1 MVYEFSM
8 KRSPPLKHIQI
19 WLNCHTKNKGLC
31 DMIIVTGGAGFIGSA
46 IVWQLNQLG
55 ENKILIVD
63 ELGKDDKWKNLVPL
77 KFEDFIHKDD
87 FISMI
92 IDQEVSFDISAIIH
106 MGANSSTTE
115 KDADHLFS
123 NNYLYTK
130 ELAKYCLGKN
140 IRFIYASSA
149 ATYGDGSL
157 GFDDDENK
165 LESLR
170 PLNMYGYSKQ
180 LFDLWVKR
188 NNAFDKIV
196 GLKYFNVYGP
206 NEYHKGDMRSVVHK
220 AFEQVRETGKVKLF
234 KSLNPNY
241 KDGEQLR
248 DFIYI
253 KDAVDMTL
261 FFLNNTNKNGLYN
274 IGTGRARNWND
285 LVTALFKAVGKPV
298 NIEYIDMPDHLIEK
312 YQYYTEANMDKIK
325 KAGYKFPFTSLED
338 GVTDYVKNYLLEK
351 LYLGA

>member
-1 MVYEFSM
+1 
-8 KRSPPLKHIQI
+8 
-19 WLNCHTKNKGLC
+19 
-31 DMIIVTGGAGFIGSA
+31 MIVVTGGAGFIGSA
-46 IVWQLNQLG
+46 IVWKLNQLG
-55 ENKILIVD
+55 ENKIIIVD
-63 ELGKDDKWKNLVPL
+63 ELGVDDKWKNLVPL

-92 IDQEVSFDISAIIH
+92 IDRDIPFEIDSIIH

-130 ELAKYCLGKN
+130 ELAAYCVEKN
-140 IRFIYASSA
+140 ICFIYASSA
-149 ATYGDGSL
+149 ATYGDGSF

-165 LESLR
+165 LEILR

-180 LFDLWVKR
+180 LFDLWAKR
-188 NNAFDKIV
+188 NGVFDKIV

-220 AFEQVRETGKVKLF
+220 AFEQIRDTGKVKLF
-234 KSLNPNY
+234 KSLNPKY

-261 FFLNNTNKNGLYN
+261 FFLDKPNVNGLFN
-274 IGTGRARNWND
+274 LGTGKARTWND
-285 LVTALFKAVGKPV
+285 LVSAIFKSLNKEV
-298 NIEYIDMPDHLIEK
+298 NIEYVDLPELLREK
-312 YQYYTEANMDKIK
+312 YQYFTEANMDKIK
-325 KAGYKFPFTSLED
+325 KVGFASSITSLEG
-338 GVTDYVKNYLLEK
+338 GVADYVKNYLLGK
-351 LYLGA
+351 QFLGA